1 MKTYARIAALLA
13 ALSMAGPAL
22 ADSIT
27 CESKGGRENYCRTN
41 TNGGVYLQTQLS
53 GNGCYQGE
61 TWGYDNNGI
70 WVNSGCR
77 AVFRTGGW
85 SNYNTYH
92 NNGYNYNN
100 GYNNNYNNNNHHN
113 DSGAGAAVAIGAIL
127 GAVVIASAAS
137 ANSKKSSSSGQQYQD
152 YYKSGCDAGVGD
164 RKKGKSMDHTRHAG
178 AYSGSTEQA
187 YTSGY
192 NKCWAD

>member
-1 MKTYARIAALLA
+1 MTTIARVAALLA
-13 ALSMAGPAL
+13 VAAMAGPAL
-22 ADSIT
+22 ADTIT
-27 CESKGGRENYCRTN
+27 CESQGGRERYCRAN

-61 TWGYDNNGI
+61 TWGYDNGGI

-85 SNYNTYH
+85 NNYNSYH

-100 GYNNNYNNNNHHN
+100 SYNNNYNNNNHH

-137 ANSKKSSSSGQQYQD
+137 ANKKASSGTDQYQN
-152 YYKSGCDAGVGD
+152 YYRSGCDAGVGD
-164 RKKGKSMDHTRHAG
+164 RKKGKSMDHTRHSG
-178 AYSGSTEQA
+178 AYSGGTEQA
-187 YTSGY
+187 YTAGY
-192 NKCWAD
+192 NKCFAD